1 MSTFAV
7 QARFPLRQFN
17 AVGSDGDPEW
27 PPSPARLAAAL
38 LSAAH
43 DIGRPDVAESLFAVP
58 VVHVYAPRV
67 GRRDVAFTHW
77 VPVNNGLKDNKHG
90 QPTGIIDTDQRFQ
103 SLAGEPADRGV
114 ILGSARDT
122 VTWIFENQDDAVDT
136 RALAE
141 VARAVPYLG
150 RPTSPVILEVI
161 AGETAPPE
169 GYVEWQPD
177 IDGDT
182 DLNIATPLFLEAL
195 IRREEERRR
204 SEVTGS
210 HPPLTVRPTAR
221 YRCIGGPGMVGVQQP
236 EPAPASWRSLLHR
249 ARLVR
254 FPAGRD
260 PRQAVQA
267 SEAASIVSQLRAQM
281 DELDFLVPV
290 FGTVG
295 HRDIPVLRGVVAAG
309 RGPWRLTF
317 ATRGGLREETA
328 KEPRELRSLPGLMRI
343 LTGVAREWT
352 TLVPTQL
359 SDGEIMHQL
368 RDVAS
373 EHGARVDSDD
383 VRVHQHGR
391 AAPVPDV
398 IEPSPGRHV
407 SVRFSSAVAG
417 PVKLDDVWL
426 APVGS
431 TVTVNPR
438 RR

>member
-1 MSTFAV
+1 MSTFTV

-17 AVGSDGDPEW
+17 AVGTGGEPEW

-43 DIGRPDVAESLFAVP
+43 DIGRPDVAEAFFGLP
-58 VVHVYAPRV
+58 TPRVVAPRV
-67 GRRDVAFTHW
+67 GPRRVSFTHW
-77 VPVNNGLKDNKHG
+77 VEVNDIVIVGKKGSMNVEASNMEFHV
-90 QPTGIIDTDQRFQ
+90 TT
-103 SLAGEPADRGV
+103 SEPADRGV
-114 ILGSARDT
+114 ILGSAHDT
-122 VTWIFENQDDAVDT
+122 VTWIFENQDDAVNT
-136 RALAE
+136 HALAE

-182 DLNIATPLFLEAL
+182 ELGVADPLYLEAL
-195 IRREEERRR
+195 NRREEERRR

-407 SVRFSSAVAG
+407 SVRFSSEVAG

-426 APVGS
+426 TPVGS